1 MDVVQYYRALVL
13 GSSTVEGGR
22 EDSPKAKCQCAMLE
36 EVVELPLALSITPR
50 VVWALVGWIGIWMPL
65 KMTSRF
71 IGTSNCKDLSS
82 T

>member
-50 VVWALVGWIGIWMPL
+50 VVWHMDAFENDQQIHW
-65 KMTSRF
+65 
-71 IGTSNCKDLSS
+71 DLEL
-82 T
+82 